1 MDFTKSGMWKAVLG
15 GGIIIALAS
24 YIYQINTKEASEE
37 IKYRPVI
44 RDFCL
49 GACVT
54 AAVYMFLPESID
66 SFIESTATAV
76 STATATTVAS
86 PVDIELQTGPARF

>member
-1 MDFTKSGMWKAVLG
+1 MDFTKSGTWKAVLA

-24 YIYQINTKEASEE
+24 YVYQTYTKEPSDE
-37 IKYRPVI
+37 IKVRPVI

-49 GACVT
+49 GAFVT

-66 SFIESTATAV
+66 TLIETTSTAVAN
-76 STATATTVAS
+76 ATTVAA
-86 PVDIELQTGPARF
+86 PVDVELQTGPARF

>member
-1 MDFTKSGMWKAVLG
+1 MDFTKSGTWKAVLA
-15 GGIIIALAS
+15 GGIVIALAS
-24 YIYQINTKEASEE
+24 YIYQTYTKEPSEE
-37 IKYRPVI
+37 IKVRPVV

-49 GACVT
+49 GAFVT

-66 SFIESTATAV
+66 TLIETTSTAVAN
-76 STATATTVAS
+76 ATSVAT